1 MKHLTVVSLLI
12 FLLFQSIA
20 SISEEEIKSNYE
32 IIEIPPELSL
42 FYYVFPTF
50 SSSSLDTSPYIM
62 LKLLEDVEMNIK
74 LYNGKETFE
83 NTIRDGFF
91 SVPVK
96 YIKYSQEL
104 DLEIQNSSNKSVKMI
119 FIDTSLEINVS
130 FDEFLNWKHELKY
143 INSYYFPE
151 PNIPDPI
158 IFNVEK
164 IEKTAF
170 YIFDTTAERTVYED
184 NDTDT
189 NLLYYCINSENGCKF
204 EVLNALRVYQGNKV
218 VNYWKLLI

>member
-130 FDEFLNWKHELKY
+130 FDEFLN
-143 INSYYFPE
+143 
-151 PNIPDPI
+151 
-158 IFNVEK
+158 
-164 IEKTAF
+164 
-170 YIFDTTAERTVYED
+170 
-184 NDTDT
+184 
-189 NLLYYCINSENGCKF
+189 
-204 EVLNALRVYQGNKV
+204 
-218 VNYWKLLI
+218 